1 MTERPHTFPGLDEAA
16 MSPDPIA
23 EFRAWYERARESG
36 VREPDAMALATA
48 DGAARPSVRMVLLR
62 GIDEHGLS
70 FFTNYE
76 SRKASE
82 LFANPHAAL
91 LWYWPELDRQ
101 VRIEGTVER
110 ATERESDEYFR
121 SRPRESRLAAWASP
135 QSRVLPD
142 RATLERRYDELAHEY
157 EARDVPRPPT
167 WGGFR
172 LRPHVIEFWQ
182 GRPHRLHDRVRY
194 RLVAG
199 SWTRERL
206 AP

>member
-1 MTERPHTFPGLDEAA
+1 MTERPHTFPGLDPAA

-48 DGAARPSVRMVLLR
+48 DASSRPSVRMVLLR
-62 GIDEHGLS
+62 GIDEQGLS

-82 LFANPHAAL
+82 LLLNPHAAL

-101 VRIEGTVER
+101 VRIEGQVER
-110 ATERESDEYFR
+110 VSERESDEYFR
-121 SRPRESRLAAWASP
+121 SRPKESRLAAWASP
-135 QSRVLPD
+135 QSQVLPD
-142 RATLERRYDELAHEY
+142 RATLERRYAELTAEY
-157 EARDVPRPPT
+157 QARDVPRPPH

-172 LRPHVIEFWQ
+172 VRPQTIEFWQ

-194 RLVAG
+194 RRVTG
-199 SWTRERL
+199 SWLRERL